1 MKLILLILLP
11 FFSIAQDSSYEPV
24 NSTWITSSDTGKVRV
39 YKEKYQTAIIRIDGK
54 DELVYGGLL
63 SNVILQKGIDS
74 LIAHGKTIHYTNKG
88 NVVYKEEGRPN
99 YNVSGKEKEAESVY
113 DIYPDPISIYL
124 NYIDESPPA
133 KYDTIGPFWKQVSHT
148 GPGYNPVFAME
159 VYEVRIYNNEWITDL
174 QPLDGGY
181 YDNGKKQQLIPYHFA
196 WLDLGKKPVK
206 YKVWQDKI
214 TEP

>member
-1 MKLILLILLP
+1 MKLLFLTLLP
-11 FFSIAQDSSYEPV
+11 FLSIAQDSTYEPGD
-24 NSTWITSSDTGKVRV
+24 STWITSSDTGKVKV

-88 NVVYKEEGRPN
+88 NVVYKEKGRPN
-99 YNVSGKEKEAESVY
+99 YNVSG
-113 DIYPDPISIYL
+113 YL
-124 NYIDESPPA
+124 NYTDEPPPV
-133 KYDTIGPFWKQVSHT
+133 KYDTIGPVWKQVSHT

-159 VYEVRIYNNEWITDL
+159 VYEVRIYNNEWVADL
-174 QPLDGGY
+174 QPMDGGY
-181 YDNGKKQQLIPYHFA
+181 YDNGRKLQGIPYHFA